1 MGKSYG
7 VPSMNITLD
16 EFSAYLELK
25 SLVARIARGEIDNE
39 DIVTECK
46 KMVADLVD
54 QKLY

>member
-1 MGKSYG
+1 MGKSCG